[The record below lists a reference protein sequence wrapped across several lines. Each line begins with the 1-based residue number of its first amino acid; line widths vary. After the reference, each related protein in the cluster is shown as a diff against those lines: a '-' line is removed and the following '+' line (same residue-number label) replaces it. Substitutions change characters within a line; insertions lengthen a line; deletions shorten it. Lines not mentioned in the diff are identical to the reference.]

1 MTRLL
6 LGLSHLRE
14 HKFSHNFQNRINPL
28 CSCGMDIESTSH
40 FLLHCLLFDNK
51 RITLLRTLNK
61 IDCQLIETNESSS
74 KEILMFGN
82 SLFDLKK
89 NSLTLNASFGMFQVP
104 LNILA

>member
-14 HKFSHNFQNRINPL
+14 HKFSPNFQNRINPL

-82 SLFDLKK
+82 SLFDFKK
-89 NSLTLNASFGMFQVP
+89 TP
-104 LNILA
+104 LPLMHPLACFRYH